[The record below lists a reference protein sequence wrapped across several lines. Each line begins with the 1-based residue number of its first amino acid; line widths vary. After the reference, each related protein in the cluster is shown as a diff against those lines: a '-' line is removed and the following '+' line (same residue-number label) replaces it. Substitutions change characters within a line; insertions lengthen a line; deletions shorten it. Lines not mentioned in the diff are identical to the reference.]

1 MTLER
6 TIRELKEANTI
17 GPNKHQLKVQ
27 DFFPKIKNPKVLK
40 HIEKFVKMSSS
51 NHEKMLK
58 TKVNLTKTTLMFVL
72 LDTGEV
78 MLGFRQ
84 VEIEILLSA
93 IKKYF

>member
-17 GPNKHQLKVQ
+17 GPNKYQLKVQ

-40 HIEKFVKMSSS
+40 HIEKFVKMASS

-58 TKVNLTKTTLMFVL
+58 TMQDMYKINP
-72 LDTGEV
+72 
-78 MLGFRQ
+78 
-84 VEIEILLSA
+84 
-93 IKKYF
+93 KKFEEMMGGK

>member
-17 GPNKHQLKVQ
+17 GPNKYQLKVQ

-40 HIEKFVKMSSS
+40 HIENFVKMSSS

-58 TKVNLTKTTLMFVL
+58 TMQDMYKINP
-72 LDTGEV
+72 
-78 MLGFRQ
+78 
-84 VEIEILLSA
+84 
-93 IKKYF
+93 KKFEEMMGGK

>member
-17 GPNKHQLKVQ
+17 GPNKYQLKVQ
-27 DFFPKIKNPKVLK
+27 DFCPKIKNPKVLK

-58 TKVNLTKTTLMFVL
+58 TMQDMYKINP
-72 LDTGEV
+72 
-78 MLGFRQ
+78 
-84 VEIEILLSA
+84 
-93 IKKYF
+93 KKFEEMMGGK

>member
-17 GPNKHQLKVQ
+17 GTNKYQLKVQ

-58 TKVNLTKTTLMFVL
+58 TMQDMYKINP
-72 LDTGEV
+72 
-78 MLGFRQ
+78 
-84 VEIEILLSA
+84 
-93 IKKYF
+93 KKFEEMMGGK